1 MSQREQLRQY
11 IAQVRRRLRL
21 DAGLRGAAAI
31 AVTALAATIVLTII
45 LNMYAFPEGGLA
57 PARVALLA
65 IVVGAVCF
73 GVAWP
78 LWRLTVRNSVGRAEE
93 RFPEFE
99 QRLVTF
105 HEKEKAAE
113 AGAAEPNAALFQELL
128 AADTLKVAEAAQP
141 EVLAPKGRLLW
152 MVGAGAVCLGVLVWL
167 IAARP
172 GFLGYGASLL
182 WTGPHK
188 DVPPIYQINVKPG
201 NAAVRRNSD
210 EMVTAQ
216 VVGLETSKV
225 NLYARYGTG
234 SKWEQVAM
242 QPVEDGS
249 GFQFLFAGLPENVE
263 YYVQAGAA
271 TSKHFKFRV
280 VDLPQVKTM
289 AVTYHYPSWTGMKEV
304 SEEQAGDLRAIE
316 GTDAALT
323 VTMSAPLKDGML
335 VLDDD
340 QTVKMTPSSDS
351 PNVYHATIH
360 MTKDGAYHVSG
371 VDEGEQVRL
380 SEDYFIAT
388 SKANPPTVAISK
400 PGGDYRASPIEEV
413 TVGVNAGAD
422 FGLKHVALHYS
433 VNGGPEQTV
442 NVLKQAGAKDA
453 TGSATLSLEDFK
465 LQPGDVISLYA
476 TAEDN
481 HADAKT
487 DISFI
492 QVDPFEREFSQSQ
505 ESGGGGGGGGGGQQN
520 QTDIS
525 RREKELIAETFK
537 QMNAKGVKP
546 DAAAAQGKLLG
557 EAQAALR
564 QQAEAL
570 SARMQTRDLSQAND
584 EFNSFDKDMQQAAAG
599 MQPAADKLK
608 AQQWQQAMPLE
619 QKVLQALLRAEA
631 TFRQIQVA
639 FGRRGGGGGGG
650 GGGSGRDLASLFDL
664 EMDTEKNQYETAQT
678 ASPQEQQQKK
688 VDDALEKLDAL
699 AKRQEELAENQGT
712 KPPTFQERWQ
722 QEMLRREAEQLQREM
737 EQMQGQQGQQGQQ
750 QGQQSGQQGQQGQ
763 QQGQQSGQQGQGG
776 QQSGSQQGGSQAG
789 GQQSAST
796 SGSQRSGRQGTQ
808 DGNADPRVA
817 QALQRLRAA
826 NDAMGQ
832 AGNQQNAQQSADAA
846 KRAADRLREATD
858 ALGGAQQQQASS
870 RLDQLGRDADKLNR
884 EESAQADRVKKL
896 AAQGKAMQDK
906 ANAGGTPGADEIAA
920 AEKERESLANDR
932 QQMSGD
938 LEQLER
944 QMRNAARDMAPT
956 QPGAASSLRDA
967 LNGMDQNDLTNLVQR
982 TADWLRDG
990 INPNSNGTESEIA
1003 DGLKKMDDQ
1012 VHKAQQQAGSGQP
1025 GKPGQDANGTQTA
1038 ALGQVDRLRDQIQS
1052 LQLGRGNQGQNQGQR
1067 SGANGQQGQSGRGG
1081 GQQANGQQQG
1091 NQRGQQGGQV
1101 SQLER
1106 QGQRGGQSG
1115 GHAPNGQGDDQNGRG
1130 GQQGQQQ
1137 AQNGQG
1143 AGQQG
1148 GQQGGQGGDAQQA
1161 GNQNGTDGVRN
1172 GQRGGNDQR
1181 VQQFGDGPLR
1191 GGGGST
1197 DANLNVDLGGQ
1208 RFSGTRDPNAPRVG
1222 QNPAD
1227 RQRMIEQGLG
1237 ELGQLRQEAKGN
1249 AQAQKDIDALQQEMQ
1264 KLDPSR
1270 FPGNP
1275 EVVAALHQKV
1285 LNDVDKLELEL
1296 RRDPNQPQSGEARTS
1311 APAAIPPGYEE
1322 SVAEYYR
1329 RLGKGQ

>member
-1 MSQREQLRQY
+1 MSQREQLKQY

-21 DAGLRGAAAI
+21 DAGLRGVAALAL
-31 AVTALAATIVLTII
+31 TALVATIVLTLT
-45 LNMYAFPEGGLA
+45 LNAYAFPEGGLA
-57 PARVALLA
+57 PARVLLLA
-65 IVVGAVCF
+65 ILIGAICA
-73 GVAWP
+73 GLAWP
-78 LWRLTVRNSVGRAEE
+78 LWRLTVGQSVGRAEK

-105 HEKEKAAE
+105 YEKENAAE
-113 AGAAEPNAALFQELL
+113 AGAGDASAALFQELL
-128 AADTLKVAEAAQP
+128 AADTLKVAQTAQP
-141 EVLAPKGRLLW
+141 EQLAPKDRLLW
-152 MVGAGAVCLGVLVWL
+152 MVGVSMACLGVLIWL
-167 IAARP
+167 VAARP
-172 GFLGYGASLL
+172 GFIGYGASLL

-188 DVPPIYQINVKPG
+188 DIPSIYQINVKPG
-201 NAAVRRNSD
+201 DAAVRRNSD

-234 SKWEQVAM
+234 SKWEAVAM

-249 GFQFLFAGLPENVE
+249 GFQFLFAGLPDNVE
-263 YYVQAGAA
+263 YYVKAGAA
-271 TSKHFKFRV
+271 ESKHFKFRV
-280 VDLPQVKTM
+280 VDLPSVKTM

-335 VLDDD
+335 VLDDN
-340 QTVKMTPSSDS
+340 QTVKLTPGTAQEGA
-351 PNVYHATIH
+351 NVYHGVIH
-360 MTKDGAYHVSG
+360 MTKDGAYHVAG
-371 VDEGEQVRL
+371 VDQGQQVRL

-388 SKANPPTVAISK
+388 NKANPPSVAISR

-413 TVGVNAGAD
+413 TVGVSAGAD
-422 FGLKHVALHYS
+422 FGLKHVTLHYS
-433 VNGGPEQTV
+433 VNGGPDQTV
-442 NVLKQAGAKDA
+442 NVLKSPGAKDA
-453 TGSATLSLEDFK
+453 NGTATLSLEDFK

-481 HADAKT
+481 HTDAKT

-505 ESGGGGGGGGGGQQN
+505 QGGGGGGGGGGGAQN

-525 RREKELIAETFK
+525 RREKELIAETWK
-537 QMNAKGVKP
+537 QINTKGATP
-546 DAAAAQGKLLG
+546 EQGSAQGKLLS

-570 SARMQTRDLSQAND
+570 SARMQTRDLSSANE
-584 EFNSFDKDMQQAAAG
+584 EFNSFNKDMEQAAAG

-608 AQQWQQAMPLE
+608 VQQWQQAMPLE

-650 GGGSGRDLASLFDL
+650 GGGAGRDLASLFDL
-664 EMDTEKNQYETAQT
+664 EMDTEKNQYETAQS
-678 ASPQEQQQKK
+678 ASPQEEQQKK
-688 VDDALEKLDAL
+688 VDDALAKLDAL
-699 AKRQEELAENQGT
+699 AKRQEELAQNQGT

-750 QGQQSGQQGQQGQ
+750 QAQS
-763 QQGQQSGQQGQGG
+763 G
-776 QQSGSQQGGSQAG
+776 QQSGSQSGGSQAG
-789 GQQSAST
+789 GQQSASA
-796 SGSQRSGRQGTQ
+796 SGQQRSGRQGTQ
-808 DGNADPRVA
+808 DGNADPRVS

-826 NDAMGQ
+826 NDAMEQ
-832 AGNQQNAQQSADAA
+832 AGEQQNAQQSADAA

-858 ALGGAQQQQASS
+858 ALGGVEKQQASG
-870 RLDQLGRDADKLNR
+870 RLDQLGRDADRLSR
-884 EESAQADRVKKL
+884 EEAAEADRVKKL
-896 AAQGKAMQDK
+896 AAQGEAMQQK
-906 ANAGGTPGADEIAA
+906 VRSGGSPSAEEMAA
-920 AEKERESLANDR
+920 AEKERQSLANDR

-938 LEQLER
+938 LEQMER
-944 QMRNAARDMAPT
+944 QMRDAARELAPT

-990 INPNSNGTESEIA
+990 INPNSNGTEGEIA
-1003 DGLKKMDDQ
+1003 GGLKKLDDQ
-1012 VHKAQQQAGSGQP
+1012 VHKAAQQAGSGQP
-1025 GKPGQDANGTQTA
+1025 GKPGDNGTQTA
-1038 ALGQVDRLRDQIQS
+1038 ALDHVDRLRNQIQS
-1052 LQLGRGNQGQNQGQR
+1052 LQLGRGNQPGQ
-1067 SGANGQQGQSGRGG
+1067 QQGQNGRGG
-1081 GQQANGQQQG
+1081 GQQQNGQNVG
-1091 NQRGQQGGQV
+1091 NQRGQGGQV
-1101 SQLER
+1101 GQLQG

-1115 GHAPNGQGDDQNGRG
+1115 GHAPNGQGRQNDQG
-1130 GQQGQQQ
+1130 GQQGQ
-1137 AQNGQG
+1137 NG
-1143 AGQQG
+1143 
-1148 GQQGGQGGDAQQA
+1148 QGGQGQGRGQGQGQGGNGQQA
-1161 GNQNGTDGVRN
+1161 GNQSGAGGARN
-1172 GQRGGNDQR
+1172 GQIQRGGNDQR
-1181 VQQFGDGPLR
+1181 PQQFGDGPLR
-1191 GGGGST
+1191 GGGGLG
-1197 DANLNVDLGGQ
+1197 ANLNVDMGGQ
-1208 RFSGTRDPNAPRVG
+1208 QFSGTRDPNAPRVG

-1227 RQRMIEQGLG
+1227 QQRVVEQGLS

-1249 AQAQKDIDALQQEMQ
+1249 TQAQKDIDALQQEMM

-1296 RRDPNQPQSGEARTS
+1296 RRDPSQPQSGEARTS

>member
-1 MSQREQLRQY
+1 MSRREQLREY

-21 DAGLRGAAAI
+21 DAGLRGVAAI
-31 AVTALAATIVLTII
+31 GATALVATII
-45 LNMYAFPEGGLA
+45 LTAILNAYAFPEGGLA

-65 IVVGAVCF
+65 LVIAAVCF
-73 GVAWP
+73 GLAWP
-78 LWRLTVRNSVGRAEE
+78 LWRLTVGRSVGRAEKQ
-93 RFPEFE
+93 FPEFE

-105 HEKEKAAE
+105 HERENAAE
-113 AGAAEPNAALFQELL
+113 AGSADANAALFQELL
-128 AADTLKVAEAAQP
+128 AADTLKVAETAQP
-141 EVLAPKGRLLW
+141 QELAPQNRLLW
-152 MVGAGAVCLGVLVWL
+152 MVGVCAACLGVLVWL
-167 IAARP
+167 VAARP
-172 GFLGYGASLL
+172 GFIGYGASLL

-210 EMVTAQ
+210 ALVTAQ

-225 NLYARYGTG
+225 NLFARYGTG
-234 SKWEQVAM
+234 AKWEQVAM

-271 TSKHFKFRV
+271 ESKHFRFRV
-280 VDLPQVKTM
+280 VDLPSVKTM
-289 AVTYHYPSWTGMKEV
+289 AVTYHYPKWTGLQDV

-335 VLDDD
+335 VLDDN
-340 QTVKMTPSSDS
+340 QTAKLMPGSTKEGA
-351 PNVYHATIH
+351 NVYHATLH
-360 MTKDGAYHVSG
+360 MTKDGAYHVAG
-371 VDEGEQVRL
+371 VDEGQQVRL

-388 SKANPPTVAISK
+388 SKANPPSVAISR

-422 FGLKHVALHYS
+422 FGLRHVALHYS

-453 TGSATLSLEDFK
+453 TGTATLSLEDFK

-476 TAEDN
+476 TAEDA
-481 HADAKT
+481 HQDAKT

-505 ESGGGGGGGGGGQQN
+505 QSGGGGGGGGGNAQN

-537 QMNAKGVKP
+537 QMNAKGVAP
-546 DAAAAQGKLLG
+546 DAAKAQGKLLG
-557 EAQAALR
+557 DAQAALR

-570 SARMQTRDLSQAND
+570 SARMQTRDLSAANE
-584 EFNSFDKDMQQAAAG
+584 EFNSFDKDMEDAAKG

-650 GGGSGRDLASLFDL
+650 GGGAGRDLASLFDL
-664 EMDTEKNQYETAQT
+664 EMDTEKNQYETAQA

-688 VDDALEKLDAL
+688 VDDALAKLDAL
-699 AKRQEELAENQGT
+699 AKRQEELAQNQGAKT
-712 KPPTFQERWQ
+712 PTFQERWQ

-737 EQMQGQQGQQGQQ
+737 EQMQGQQGQQSGQQ
-750 QGQQSGQQGQQGQ
+750 SGQQQSGQQGQQGQ
-763 QQGQQSGQQGQGG
+763 SG
-776 QQSGSQQGGSQAG
+776 QQSGSQQS
-789 GQQSAST
+789 GQQSASA
-796 SGSQRSGRQGTQ
+796 SGSPRSGRQGTQ
-808 DGNADPRVA
+808 DGNADPRVS

-832 AGNQQNAQQSADAA
+832 AGQQQNAQQSADAA

-858 ALGGAQQQQASS
+858 LLGGAQQQQASG
-870 RLDQLGRDADKLNR
+870 RLGQLGRDADRLSR

-896 AAQGKAMQDK
+896 AAQSKAMQDK
-906 ANAGGTPGADEIAA
+906 ANSGGSPGADEMAA
-920 AEKERESLANDR
+920 AEKERQSLANDR

-944 QMRNAARDMAPT
+944 QMRNAARDIAPT

-982 TADWLRDG
+982 TADWLREG
-990 INPNSNGTESEIA
+990 VNPNSNGTETEIA
-1003 DGLKKMDDQ
+1003 NSLKKMDDQ
-1012 VHKAQQQAGSGQP
+1012 VRKAVQQAGSGEP
-1025 GKPGQDANGTQTA
+1025 GKAGDNGTQTA
-1038 ALGQVDRLRDQIQS
+1038 ALDHVDRLRDQIQS
-1052 LQLGRGNQGQNQGQR
+1052 LQLGRGNGQQNGQRNGQNGQP
-1067 SGANGQQGQSGRGG
+1067 GQQQGQSGRGG
-1081 GQQANGQQQG
+1081 NQQANGQQPG
-1091 NQRGQQGGQV
+1091 NQRGQNGQQQGQGGQ
-1101 SQLER
+1101 Q
-1106 QGQRGGQSG
+1106 QGQQQGGQRGGQQSG
-1115 GHAPNGQGDDQNGRG
+1115 QQNGQGGRG
-1130 GQQGQQQ
+1130 GQNGQQQ

-1143 AGQQG
+1143 
-1148 GQQGGQGGDAQQA
+1148 GGQGVNAQRG
-1161 GNQNGTDGVRN
+1161 GNQNGPGGARN
-1172 GQRGGNDQR
+1172 GQLQRGGNDQR
-1181 VQQFGDGPLR
+1181 PQQFGDGPLR
-1191 GGGGST
+1191 GGGGSQ

-1208 RFSGTRDPNAPRVG
+1208 NFTGTRDPNAPRVG
-1222 QNPAD
+1222 PNPAD
-1227 RQRMIEQGLG
+1227 RQRVIDQGLG
-1237 ELGQLRQEAKGN
+1237 ELSQLRQEAKGN
-1249 AQAQKDIDALQQEMQ
+1249 AQAQKDIDALQDEMK

-1270 FPGNP
+1270 FQGNP

-1285 LNDVDKLELEL
+1285 LSDVDKLELEL

-1311 APAAIPPGYEE
+1311 APAAVPQGYEE